1 MFTGTPARLEETT
14 IASSFSQALQRVYAS
29 LVVIQR
35 GKHGIGAGLI
45 WDRDGLVLTNNHVVG
60 RDNHLGVRL
69 PDGRESPGWLAAR
82 RPQADLALLQIEP
95 GDYTPAWIGDSQSL
109 CIGELVLAVGH
120 PWGQPGY
127 ATLGV
132 VSALGFATNSNG
144 GERIPFIRSDA
155 ALAPGN
161 SGGPLVNAEGA
172 VIGINTL
179 IVGGD
184 QGVAI
189 PIHIAA
195 RFAEEARLERRR
207 NGNWREGVL

>member
-1 MFTGTPARLEETT
+1 MFTGTTT
-14 IASSFSQALQRVYAS
+14 RIAESLNTSSFAQMLPRVYAS
-29 LVVIQR
+29 LVVVQS
-35 GKHGIGAGLI
+35 GQLGVGAGLI

-60 RDNHLGVRL
+60 RNNHLTVRL
-69 PDGRESPGWLAAR
+69 PDGRESPARLAAR

-95 GDYTPAWIGDSQSL
+95 GDYTPAWIGDSQDL
-109 CIGELVLAVGH
+109 RVGELVLAVGH

-132 VSALGFATNSNG
+132 VSALSFAADNK
-144 GERIPFIRSDA
+144 GEESIPIIRSDA

-161 SGGPLVNAEGA
+161 SGGPLVNAQGA

-195 RFAEEARLERRR
+195 RFVEEARLPHRG
-207 NGNWREGVL
+207 NGNWREGYL